1 MYRPTLVGIINC
13 IRFSYL
19 LFTSENTL
27 VTALQARTFAVWT
40 LTSAVIRVYAAYNIN
55 NKMCVTR
62 ISRDP
67 LLTPVIVFSMYDM
80 AMLSYLIAFGHFS
93 SELLIFRSCKIN
105 PGVLSPV
112 IVSSKC

>member
-1 MYRPTLVGIINC
+1 M
-13 IRFSYL
+13 
-19 LFTSENTL
+19 
-27 VTALQARTFAVWT
+27 TALQARTFAVWT

-62 ISRDP
+62 ISETF
-67 LLTPVIVFSMYDM
+67 LTPVIVFSMYDM